1 MKPKY
6 KIRDWL
12 NVKPIKLSEVYPIDL
27 TAKKGWKGE
36 TNWKMT
42 EIHKKIK
49 HLNHTMIMWI
59 EENRRTRG
67 NSDWWPTRKL
77 GGGLST
83 THTDDLKI
91 VQKLDRLLSDGE
103 KLTKKEM
110 INFHPLVNTSTIT
123 LKTESFMKLIIEN
136 KKKINI
142 FSLESYV
149 IVDTYE

>member
-12 NVKPIKLSEVYPIDL
+12 KVKPIKLSDVRPIDL
-27 TAKKGWKGE
+27 TMHKGWKGKKQYG
-36 TNWKMT
+36 WKMT

-67 NSDWWPTRKL
+67 NSDWWPARSL

-91 VQKLDRLLSDGE
+91 IQEFDRLLSDGE
-103 KLTKKEM
+103 KLTKKELQYCNEM
-110 INFHPLVNTSTIT
+110 Y
-123 LKTESFMKLIIEN
+123 SFYAQWHYI
-136 KKKINI
+136 
-142 FSLESYV
+142 
-149 IVDTYE
+149 YEQ